1 VDPTDG
7 QRSDSELMLAFGDSR
22 DERLFIELVRRWD
35 ERLLRFLAR
44 ASGDFEAAK
53 DLRQEVLVRVYQY
66 AGTFNGRNAFSTW
79 LFRIA
84 LNRLHTWRGTV
95 KKWNTLNEHAEAH
108 GSGNGSGR
116 VKGPEDVAV
125 QDEVEAALR
134 QELGRLESSEQE
146 LLLLRFQQDLS
157 YREIGVIL
165 NTPETTVKS
174 RIYTILHRLR
184 EPLAGHRET
193 MRSL

>member
-1 VDPTDG
+1 MV
-7 QRSDSELMLAFGDSR
+7 AFGRSR
-22 DERLFIELVRRWD
+22 DERLFVELVRRWD

-44 ASGDFEAAK
+44 ASGDVEAAK
-53 DLRQEVLVRVYQY
+53 DLRQDVFVRVYQY
-66 AGTFNGRNAFSTW
+66 AATFNGQNAFSTW

-95 KKWNTLNEHAEAH
+95 TKLNTLNEHAGSY
-108 GSGNGSGR
+108 GSGNGLGR
-116 VKGPEDVAV
+116 VKGPEEMAV
-125 QDEVEAALR
+125 QDEVEVAVR
-134 QELGRLESSEQE
+134 QELGRLEAGERE

-165 NTPETTVKS
+165 ETPETTVKS

-193 MRSL
+193 MRSFGP